1 MNPRIRITGLAIAT
15 LTLPLYVGC
24 HSHPT
29 SLLREQLVQTVRI
42 EPAEPRKGDTLTIRS
57 TIENRGSRPRSVTY
71 RICYLPIGG
80 DLSLASPLDL
90 VRCAAV
96 SVTTNLAPGQHVE
109 GSEWA
114 VVMSDPGVYTLTV
127 DHMLDPPRTATIK
140 VHVRE

>member
-1 MNPRIRITGLAIAT
+1 MNPRIRIAGLALAA
-15 LTLPLYVGC
+15 LTLPFYVGC
-24 HSHPT
+24 NGHATAPPG
-29 SLLREQLVQTVRI
+29 EQLVQTIRI
-42 EPAEPRKGDTLTIRS
+42 EPAEPRKGDTLTILS

-127 DHMLDPPRTATIK
+127 DHMLDPRRTATIK
-140 VHVRE
+140 VRVRE

>member
-1 MNPRIRITGLAIAT
+1 MNPRIRIVGLALAALTMPLSLACHGHAT
-15 LTLPLYVGC
+15 APP
-24 HSHPT
+24 SE
-29 SLLREQLVQTVRI
+29 SLVQTVRI
-42 EPAEPRKGDTLTIRS
+42 EPAEPRKGDTLTILS

-96 SVTTNLAPGQHVE
+96 SVTTYLAPGQRVE